1 MANVPQARRRSRLP
15 CGPAQQPDGAGK
27 LCPNQT
33 VREASR
39 PRTQDLV
46 HQGLLTMSDHFS
58 GPRALSDPAADITD
72 VYVFPAPDS
81 AHHLVLVLD
90 VFGKAGPSAVFSDAV
105 IYRFRMR
112 PVEIAATGP
121 DAAFAPSQT
130 EFTFDC
136 TFDVPSGRRDSGRPL
151 QQGHCLTPN
160 NRTIPFRTDDE
171 NGGADGS
178 VQVFAGQRSDPFFL
192 DVRMIE
198 KTMATGKLAFKPK
211 GSDTLYGTNILA
223 IVLEIEW
230 RKVLKGGPLFAVVCE
245 TLAAGKR
252 PVRIE
257 RVGRPEIKN
266 VTLSWKQFDQ
276 VNRDLDVRDLY
287 NSEDAFDVKPDYFDV
302 YRQRMNA
309 NLAAH
314 DRLDGKIDWSFDQH
328 GNHPLTKL
336 LLADFLVVDAAKPFA
351 ETSYF
356 EIERSMLERRPHV
369 TPGGRWLN
377 QDFMDFIYTLY
388 VNGGNGPPINDGVDG
403 PIAWSARTFPYLAPP
418 NPAKA
423 VAA

>member
-1 MANVPQARRRSRLP
+1 
-15 CGPAQQPDGAGK
+15 
-27 LCPNQT
+27 
-33 VREASR
+33 
-39 PRTQDLV
+39 
-46 HQGLLTMSDHFS
+46 MSDHFS

-72 VYVFPAPDS
+72 VYAFPAPDS
-81 AHHLVLVLD
+81 PDHLVFVLD

-105 IYRFRMR
+105 IYRFRVR
-112 PVEIAATGP
+112 PVEIVALGP
-121 DAAFAPSQT
+121 EAAFAPSQT

-136 TFDVPSGRRDSGRPL
+136 TFDVPNGRGDSGRPF
-151 QQGHCLTPN
+151 QQGHCRLPN
-160 NRTIPFRTDDE
+160 GHTISFQTDDE
-171 NGGADGS
+171 NGGADSS

-198 KTMATGKLAFKPK
+198 RTMAARKLSFKSK

-223 IVLEIEW
+223 IVLKLEW
-230 RKVLKGGPLFAVVCE
+230 RKLLNDGPLFAVVCE

-266 VTLSWKQFDQ
+266 VTLSWKEYDQ
-276 VNRDLDVRDLY
+276 VNKDLEIRDLY
-287 NSEDAFDVKPDYFDV
+287 NSEDAFKLRPEYFDA
-302 YRQRMNA
+302 YRARMNA
-309 NLAAH
+309 NLAFH
-314 DRLDGKIDWSFDQH
+314 DTLDGKIDWPFDRA

-336 LLADFLVVDAAKPFA
+336 LLADYLVVDASTPFA
-351 ETSYF
+351 EASYF
-356 EIERSMLERRPHV
+356 DIERAMLAGQTHV

-388 VNGGNGPPINDGVDG
+388 VTGGNGPPVNDGIDG
-403 PIAWSARTFPYLAPP
+403 PIAWSSKTFPYLAPR
-418 NPAKA
+418 NVQKA